1 MLAVKR
7 SRDENR
13 LDVRIP
19 VGSCPVEFTSYA
31 VILGTFSTLD
41 QTRIQRRGL
50 IADLLL
56 KEPDPVY
63 DDSFAIF
70 M

>member
-1 MLAVKR
+1 MLAGKR

-13 LDVRIP
+13 LDVRIT
-19 VGSCPVEFTSYA
+19 VGSCPVEFTSSA

-41 QTRIQRRGL
+41 QTRIQRGGL
-50 IADLLL
+50 IADLFL

-70 M
+70 I